1 MSCALTSGYALGCRN
16 SVGGIRNVRLAALAG
31 TSVLTNGS
39 GTVTGLTTSPASG
52 FYLFELPK
60 QTSQFT
66 ETITGSTEN
75 GTIFY
80 QQDLQLIF
88 NRMSVALRNQVRL
101 MAQNRLVAIVETRNG
116 AFWMLGSENGLELN
130 TGTSQT
136 GTAMGDRNGYDLT
149 LTAFETSPM
158 LAVSGSL
165 LAAVTNSAQIT
176 G

>member
-16 SVGGIRNVRLAALAG
+16 SVGGIKNVRLAPFAG
-31 TSVLTNGS
+31 TKVETNGS
-39 GTVTGLTTSPASG
+39 GTVSGVNMTPASG

-80 QQDLQLIF
+80 QQDLQIVL
-88 NRMSVALRNQVRL
+88 NRMSVALRNQILLLAQQRL
-101 MAQNRLVAIVETRNG
+101 IAIVEDRNG
-116 AFWMLGSENGLELN
+116 VYWMLGAQNGLELN

-149 LTAFETSPM
+149 LTALEEQPM
-158 LAVSGSL
+158 LLVTGSIV
-165 LAAVTNSAQIT
+165 AGITNSAQIQ

>member
-16 SVGGIRNVRLAALAG
+16 SVGGIKNVRLAALAG
-31 TSVLTNGS
+31 TVVSTNGS
-39 GTVTGLTTSPASG
+39 GTVSGVTTSPASG

-80 QQDLQLIF
+80 QQDLQIVL
-88 NRMSVALRNQVRL
+88 NRMSVALRNQIRL
-101 MAQNRLVAIVETRNG
+101 LAQQRLVAIVEDRNG
-116 AFWMLGSENGLELN
+116 VYWMLGSQSGLELN

-149 LTAFETSPM
+149 LTALEEQPM
-158 LAVSGSL
+158 LLVTGSIVSGI
-165 LAAVTNSAQIT
+165 TNSAGIQ